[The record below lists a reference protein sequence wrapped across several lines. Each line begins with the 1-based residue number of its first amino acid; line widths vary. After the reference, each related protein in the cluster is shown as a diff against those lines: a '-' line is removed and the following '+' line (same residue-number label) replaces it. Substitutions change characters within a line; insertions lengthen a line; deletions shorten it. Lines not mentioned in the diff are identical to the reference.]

1 MNLEGNKICLRNLE
15 DSDRDILKDLINDE
29 HISRNIVGW
38 SKPISSVE
46 HNLWFN
52 NLKNDLNFRYII
64 ADKCK
69 KEQVYGTAAIS
80 RIDWK
85 NRRCSIDIKL
95 IQEFQGKGYGNE
107 TITLLI
113 KYIFEELNMYR
124 IFVNILECNTRSIE
138 LFEKMGFIKEGVQR
152 KAIYKNGQYNN
163 LIMYSLLKEEYLN
176 EGNR

>member
-1 MNLEGNKICLRNLE
+1 MYHERGC
-15 DSDRDILKDLINDE
+15 
-29 HISRNIVGW
+29 
-38 SKPISSVE
+38 
-46 HNLWFN
+46 
-52 NLKNDLNFRYII
+52 
-64 ADKCK
+64 

-138 LFEKMGFIKEGVQR
+138 LFEKMGFIKEGIQR